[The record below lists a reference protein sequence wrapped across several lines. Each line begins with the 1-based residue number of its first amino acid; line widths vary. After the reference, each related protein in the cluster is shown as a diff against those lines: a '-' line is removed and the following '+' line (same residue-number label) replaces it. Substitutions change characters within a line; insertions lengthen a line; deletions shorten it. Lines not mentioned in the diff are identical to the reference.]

1 MGHQVVS
8 CPNCRT
14 WVMEGS
20 NDWKC
25 DCGHVMSLSTGWVW
39 KNPDG
44 LTLEERC
51 KRENQTSQ
59 ETSLLTDSNFKHYAE
74 YIDYCKQ
81 KRKEPMSFKEY
92 IDYLSFF

>member
-20 NDWKC
+20 NDWEC

-44 LTLEERC
+44 LTLEERY